1 MTTAAGP
8 LAEVDPDALSAVFAA
23 DPLSLTDPQ
32 VENLVTELRRR
43 RNAYLSKEAAKA
55 SEPKAKRAKSATL
68 SAEEAV
74 KQDLPPDE
82 FILDLGE
89 E

>member
-1 MTTAAGP
+1 MADPAGP
-8 LAEVDPDALSAVFAA
+8 LAEVDENSLSLVFAS
-23 DPLSLTDPQ
+23 DPLTLTDPQ
-32 VENLVTELRRR
+32 VETLVTELRRR

-82 FILDLGE
+82 FTLDLE

>member
-1 MTTAAGP
+1 MTEAAGP

-23 DPLSLTDPQ
+23 DPLTLSDQQ
-32 VENLVTELRRR
+32 VEALVTELRRR
-43 RNAYLSKEAAKA
+43 RNAFLAKEAAKA
-55 SEPKAKRAKSATL
+55 SEPKAKRMKSATL

-82 FILDLGE
+82 FTLDLE